1 MSRHNSIYAA
11 FLSVRDAERAAGALL
26 DHGVR
31 AASVSF
37 IVPHGVE
44 APPIVAGTPHMPGA
58 VPVSPGYL
66 PADLP
71 VPNVGAP
78 APAPTASIDL
88 NTGARVGEDVSV
100 THTAPGYHYDALGD
114 EIPDTRTTVPT
125 TYTPPADRYDRDSNK
140 YALALAPGCGA
151 DRHTGDGGRRADRCC
166 GSRSCSYTGH
176 ATRRTS
182 RRKRHYHDDRAGCR
196 KGRCGRRGHRP
207 GSGRAVGIGGNRD
220 SGRGVG
226 GGRGSARGG
235 ACGGDRSG
243 GRSSRGRVRLPRR
256 PGPAPARHAA
266 TANAP
271 GNGPSRPER
280 SPVRRPPGNRSDPT
294 AGKVRRDLGTGVLV
308 PDLDSFDCVCFPKE
322 TS

>member
-125 TYTPPADRYDRDSNK
+125 TYTPPADRYDAIPINTPLRSAPNVAQTDIQAMAADAPIDVVEADHVHILDTQRAEPHAASGITTTTGRDAAK
-140 YALALAPGCGA
+140 GA
-151 DRHTGDGGRRADRCC
+151 VEGA
-166 GSRSCSYTGH
+166 
-176 ATRRTS
+176 
-182 RRKRHYHDDRAGCR
+182 
-196 KGRCGRRGHRP
+196 
-207 GSGRAVGIGGNRD
+207 GIGLGL
-220 SGRGVG
+220 GALLGLAAIAIPGVG
-226 GGRGSARGG
+226 WVAGAGALVAGLAAATGAAGAVAGG
-235 ACGGDRSG
+235 AYGF
-243 GRSSRGRVRLPRR
+243 L
-256 PGPAPARHAA
+256 A
-266 TANAP
+266 
-271 GNGPSRPER
+271 
-280 SPVRRPPGNRSDPT
+280 
-294 AGKVRRDLGTGVLV
+294 DLGLPPHVTQQLQTHLETGRPVLSV
-308 PDLDSFDCVCFPKE
+308 HLSDGLPE
-322 TS
+322 TEVIQLLEKYGATSAQAF